1 MAAVPVRI
9 CLLGPVAVTDDG
21 RPVDVGGPRARAL
34 LARLALDP
42 GRVVGADEL
51 LAAVW
56 EEDLPAAPGN
66 ALQALV
72 SRLRR
77 ALPDVPVRAAGH
89 GYLLD
94 VAPAAVDATEWEQL
108 LARARQATDPR
119 LVVELLEQAEA
130 LWRGPALADLRD
142 LAFTAAPVAR
152 WTELR
157 LTASEQRL
165 AAVLATG
172 SAAAALAE
180 LDELVTANPLRE
192 PFCRLQVRALRL
204 LGRPAE
210 ALAAY
215 ERCRA
220 ALAEELGLDP
230 SPELRAEQLAV
241 LRAEPPAPAS
251 RPGTPLRTP
260 LTSFRGRDDELS
272 AVAALLDG
280 ARLVTLLGPGGAG
293 KTRLALEAAH
303 RRAAG
308 VRDGVWWVELAP
320 VADARLLPAAV
331 LSAVGQREGTSLERV
346 PTMVEAGARLQ
357 ETFSDRRA
365 LLVLDNCEHLVAAV
379 AALTDDLLAHC
390 PGLQVL

>member
-34 LARLALDP
+34 LARLSLDP

-157 LTASEQRL
+157 LTATEQRL
-165 AAVLATG
+165 AAVLTTG

-180 LDELVTANPLRE
+180 LDELVTAHPLRE

-251 RPGTPLRTP
+251 RPGTALRTP